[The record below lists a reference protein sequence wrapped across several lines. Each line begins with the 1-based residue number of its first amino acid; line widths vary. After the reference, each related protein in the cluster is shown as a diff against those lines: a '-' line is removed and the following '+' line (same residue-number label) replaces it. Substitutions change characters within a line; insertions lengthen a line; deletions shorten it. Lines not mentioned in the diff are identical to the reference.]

1 MRDFGK
7 TGYKHLVLVRSEFL
21 ELAGA
26 PNESLRLIIIN
37 YMFKHTFGIKKT
49 LLESLQNQKSHLK
62 AQFRQKYL

>member
-26 PNESLRLIIIN
+26 PNESLRLIIIY